1 MPRTRDAGVGL
12 DRPERC
18 HDCAIM
24 QAKGMSGFDVALH
37 HIESEILA
45 GNYVAGTQLPPE
57 RELAARLSVGRGAV
71 REAIRVLQAQG
82 IVVSGTGPG
91 NGTRIRATPGDALG
105 RMLRLQ
111 LALDITSVEDLTET
125 RIVVEKAATVAAAHH
140 GPNAALRR
148 AGLLVERMER
158 RTDPDSFNELD
169 TSFHIAIIEASGN
182 HMLSML
188 SAAIRHTLSAPIRR
202 AEERLD
208 DWDEVRSGLVAEH
221 RAILEAVRVHD
232 ADLASELVE
241 RHIRHSYEV
250 LLPDGAALAEGGTH
264 G

>member
-1 MPRTRDAGVGL
+1 MARTREAQASLNRSD
-12 DRPERC
+12 RC
-18 HDCAIM
+18 HDCAIL

-45 GNYVAGTQLPPE
+45 GNYVPGMQLPPE
-57 RELAARLSVGRGAV
+57 RDLAARLSVGRGAV

-91 NGTRIRATPGDALG
+91 NGTRIRTTPGDALG

-111 LALDITSVEDLTET
+111 LALDVTSVEDLTET
-125 RIVVEKAATVAAAHH
+125 RVVVEKAAAGAAARQ
-140 GPNAALRR
+140 GPGAAVRR
-148 AGLLVERMER
+148 AEMLVGQMGHQ
-158 RTDPDSFNELD
+158 TDPDSFNELD

-188 SAAIRHTLSAPIRR
+188 SSAIRHTLSGPIRQ

-208 DWDEVRSGLVAEH
+208 NWDEVRTQLVAEH
-221 RAILEAVRVHD
+221 RGILEAVRARD
-232 ADLASELVE
+232 PALASELVE

-250 LLPDGAALAEGGTH
+250 LLPSGFTINAGHTH

>member
-1 MPRTRDAGVGL
+1 
-12 DRPERC
+12 
-18 HDCAIM
+18 
-24 QAKGMSGFDVALH
+24 MSGFDVALH

-125 RIVVEKAATVAAAHH
+125 RIVVEKAATVTAARR

-148 AGLLVERMER
+148 AELLVERMDH

-188 SAAIRHTLSAPIRR
+188 SAAIRHTLAGPIRQ
-202 AEERLD
+202 AEEHLSGWEQVRL
-208 DWDEVRSGLVAEH
+208 GLVTEH
-221 RAILEAVRVHD
+221 RSILEALKAHD
-232 ADLASELVE
+232 ANLASELVE
-241 RHIRHSYEV
+241 GHIRHSYEV
-250 LLPDGAALAEGGTH
+250 LLPAGSTINADHTH

>member
-1 MPRTRDAGVGL
+1 MPRRRDRGVGL
-12 DRPERC
+12 NQPDRC

-125 RIVVEKAATVAAAHH
+125 RVVVEKAATVAAARRRP
-140 GPNAALRR
+140 GSALRR
-148 AGLLVERMER
+148 AELLAERMDEEC
-158 RTDPDSFNELD
+158 DPDSFNELD
-169 TSFHIAIIEASGN
+169 TSFHIAIIEAGGN

-188 SAAIRHTLSAPIRR
+188 SAAIRHTLAGPIRR
-202 AEERLD
+202 AEAQLS
-208 DWDEVRSGLVAEH
+208 DWESVRAGLVAEH
-221 RAILEAVRVHD
+221 HAILDAVRARD

-250 LLPDGAALAEGGTH
+250 LLPEGSVLEEDLTH